1 MDFPSG
7 TNGDLADLV
16 AAYPLA
22 WLTNSG
28 PDGFFATPL
37 PLIAETGPDGAIV
50 ALIGHCSRRN
60 AQVAALRA
68 DPRAQ
73 ILFMGPQGYVSPA
86 LVSRPH
92 WAPTWN
98 FAVAAFEV
106 TVSFGEDSETLPAV
120 RLLTAHAEA
129 PQSPPWQVEDAG
141 ERLPN
146 LLSRI
151 ISFRATVHATDA
163 RFKLGQE
170 EDVDVLREILAAY
183 PDPVMAGWMR
193 RLNADRLETDDAEAI
208 IGETG

>member
-1 MDFPSG
+1 M
-7 TNGDLADLV
+7 
-16 AAYPLA
+16 
-22 WLTNSG
+22 
-28 PDGFFATPL
+28 
-37 PLIAETGPDGAIV
+37 
-50 ALIGHCSRRN
+50 
-60 AQVAALRA
+60 
-68 DPRAQ
+68 
-73 ILFMGPQGYVSPA
+73 
-86 LVSRPH
+86 SRPR
-92 WAPTWN
+92 WCRGRTGRRPGTCRR
-98 FAVAAFEV
+98 
-106 TVSFGEDSETLPAV
+106 GLRGDGCIREDSETLPAV

-193 RLNADRLETDDAEAI
+193 RLNADRLQTDDAEAI